1 MTPERQK
8 WWDSLPTNERELR
21 VALDTNRRM
30 LSFAK
35 GLLTDFKGIIRFEEA
50 VRKQKLIIK
59 ALKHELDRSKVA
71 KVKKSAAI
79 GSFIYLH
86 PSIFL
91 PHRGSLRKAM
101 FILPLSFW
109 AVSGLFARFGGAVF
123 RMSMLYLTQAGFTA
137 QRKKPKLH
145 SLRWLPK

>member
-30 LSFAK
+30 LSLAK

-71 KVKKSAAI
+71 KVKKSAA
-79 GSFIYLH
+79 GEFYCDNCCQ
-86 PSIFL
+86 FVQ
-91 PHRGSLRKAM
+91 RYDNYCAVCGRK
-101 FILPLSFW
+101 
-109 AVSGLFARFGGAVF
+109 
-123 RMSMLYLTQAGFTA
+123 
-137 QRKKPKLH
+137 
-145 SLRWLPK
+145 LRWCGRKIEGCK